1 MAKKVKDTEYLMLS
15 SMIRAR
21 EAGMLTRE
29 RIDRML
35 SAPSYQEAAKLLC
48 DCGYEDMSACSASG
62 VDEALSRRRAEVF
75 AEMANMA
82 PHSEVVDIFRVKYD
96 YHNLKT
102 LVKARAVGADASHIL
117 SGCGRVAADKLA
129 EYTGEEGGLSSLP
142 ADMAEAYTEA
152 VEILNRTG
160 NPQLADFE
168 LDRRYFAEL
177 GALAGAAGSKFLAGY
192 VQVLIDSANL
202 RAAVRTV
209 RMGKDRAFML
219 QAMSPGG
226 SVDAEVLAKAAESG
240 ESLASAFNA
249 TSLEK
254 AAALGAQAMKGG
266 MMTAFELECDNAVSA
281 YLAGAKMIPFGV
293 EPVAEYLALLE
304 SEITAARMILTG
316 RLGGIDPEVIRER
329 LRDINA

>member
-1 MAKKVKDTEYLMLS
+1 
-15 SMIRAR
+15 MIRAR

-29 RIDRML
+29 RMDRML

-160 NPQLADFE
+160 NPQLADFVKFQAAPRE
-168 LDRRYFAEL
+168 LRR
-177 GALAGAAGSKFLAGY
+177 
-192 VQVLIDSANL
+192 NL
-202 RAAVRTV
+202 NGMWERRPAYGWLKT
-209 RMGKDRAFML
+209 
-219 QAMSPGG
+219 MSWKYH
-226 SVDAEVLAKAAESG
+226 LTESI
-240 ESLASAFNA
+240 
-249 TSLEK
+249 
-254 AAALGAQAMKGG
+254 
-266 MMTAFELECDNAVSA
+266 C
-281 YLAGAKMIPFGV
+281 
-293 EPVAEYLALLE
+293 
-304 SEITAARMILTG
+304 
-316 RLGGIDPEVIRER
+316 
-329 LRDINA
+329 

>member
-15 SMIRAR
+15 SMLRAR

-29 RIDRML
+29 RMDRML

-48 DCGYEDMSACSASG
+48 DCGYEDMSGCSTDG
-62 VDEALSRRRAEVF
+62 VNAALTRRRAAVF
-75 AEMANMA
+75 AEMANMS

-102 LVKARAVGADASHIL
+102 LVKAKAMGVDAEHIL
-117 SGCGRVAADKLA
+117 SGCGRVPAEKLMDCA
-129 EYTGEEGGLSSLP
+129 EGEGGLSSLP
-142 ADMAEAYTEA
+142 ADMAEAYAEA
-152 VEILNRTG
+152 VDTLNRTG

-177 GALAGAAGSKFLAGY
+177 ERLAAASGSSFLAGY
-192 VQVLIDSANL
+192 VKILADSANL

-219 QAMSPGG
+219 AAMVPGG
-226 SVDAEVLAKAAESG
+226 SVDAENLARAAESG
-240 ESLASAFNA
+240 ESLAAAFNA
-249 TSLEK
+249 SALEK
-254 AAALGAQAMKGG
+254 AARLGAEAIKGG
-266 MMTAFELECDNAVSA
+266 SMTAFELECDNAVGA
-281 YLAGAKMIPFGV
+281 YLTGAKMIPFGA

-316 RLGGIDPEVIRER
+316 RLGGIEPEVIRER